1 MTDNVTC
8 SVISTFMS
16 SERSQFYFHSLI
28 LPLSLYVHSRNQLTD
43 FLGANESLESILRDI
58 FCCCTL
64 LFSSSTLH
72 FLWQGY
78 YTRKRKR
85 GRQRERERKKVCAHV
100 WVRRAVTE
108 IAREPT
114 IEQFCG
120 ILSLESVVSWD
131 LLTILFNA
139 FLWKQHFA
147 LSILYLIR
155 ENLQDLSSSYLF
167 IMQRIGTCVVYWKEG
182 WDAP

>member
-8 SVISTFMS
+8 FVISTFMS

-58 FCCCTL
+58 FCCRTL

-85 GRQRERERKKVCAHV
+85 GRQREREKERVCACVSQTGRDRDCQGAHHRTLLWHPLFGIWCSMRPPHYIVQCISVKTTFCPFLFSV
-100 WVRRAVTE
+100 WSVKISKIFHLPIYSLCKE
-108 IAREPT
+108 LEP
-114 IEQFCG
+114 
-120 ILSLESVVSWD
+120 
-131 LLTILFNA
+131 
-139 FLWKQHFA
+139 
-147 LSILYLIR
+147 IR
-155 ENLQDLSSSYLF
+155 LDG
-167 IMQRIGTCVVYWKEG
+167 R
-182 WDAP
+182 